1 MSRTLILA
9 AIGVVVVAVF
19 VLFSTLFV
27 VAQTEQA
34 LVLQFGEAKRVINEP
49 GLHAKLPF
57 VQNVVRMEKRILSY
71 DAQAEEVIASD
82 QKRLVVDAVTRF
94 RISDPLRFYQRLG
107 NEAVAR
113 SRLGSIVNSA
123 QRQVFG
129 SVPLQSVLSPER
141 AALTA
146 QIAGLV
152 NQQIRDLGLEVVDVR
167 IKRADLPEGNNLSI
181 FNRMKSERE
190 REAREFRAQ
199 GAEQALRIRSRADR
213 ERTIIIAEAER
224 EAQFLRG
231 TGDAERTKVLAD
243 AYGKDAE
250 FFSFYRT
257 LQAYQTALTSDG
269 TSMVLSPD
277 SEFFRYFGQFPE
289 QLFRN
294 DTRRAATPRPA
305 TPAVPAQ
312 TPQPAQAQ

>member
-1 MSRTLILA
+1 MSRALLGIAVA
-9 AIGVVVVAVF
+9 AVIAIVL
-19 VLFSTLFV
+19 LFSTLFV
-27 VAQTEQA
+27 VSQTEQA
-34 LVLQFGEAKRVINEP
+34 LVLQFGDPQRVVNEP

-146 QIAGLV
+146 QIARLV
-152 NQQIRDLGLEVVDVR
+152 NQQIQDLGLEVVDVR

-213 ERTIIIAEAER
+213 ERTIILAEAER
-224 EAQFLRG
+224 EAQILRG

-243 AYGKDAE
+243 AYGRDTE
-250 FFSFYRT
+250 FFAFYRT
-257 LQAYQTALTSDG
+257 LQAYQQSLGAEG

-289 QLFRN
+289 HLFQGGN
-294 DTRRAATPRPA
+294 RRAAAPRPA
-305 TPAVPAQ
+305 TPAQQAQ
-312 TPQPAQAQ
+312 TPQPAQ

>member
-1 MSRTLILA
+1 MNRTLIFA
-9 AIGVVVVAVF
+9 AIGLVVAA
-19 VLFSTLFV
+19 VLVFSTFFV
-27 VAQTEQA
+27 VSQTEQA
-34 LVLQFGEAKRVINEP
+34 LVLQFGDPKRVVNTP

-57 VQNVVRMEKRILSY
+57 VQNVVRMEKRILNY
-71 DAQAEEVIASD
+71 DAPAEEVIASD

-94 RISDPLRFYQRLG
+94 RITDPLRFYQAVG

-113 SRLGSIVNSA
+113 SRLGSVVNSA

-146 QIAGLV
+146 QIASLV
-152 NQQIRDLGLEVVDVR
+152 NAQVLELGIQVIDVR
-167 IKRADLPEGNNLSI
+167 IKRADLPEANNQAI
-181 FNRMKSERE
+181 YDRMKSERQ

-199 GAEQALRIRSRADR
+199 GGEQALRIRSRADR

-224 EAQFLRG
+224 EAQILRG
-231 TGDAERTKVLAD
+231 TGDAERIKVLAD
-243 AYGKDAE
+243 AYGRDAE
-250 FFSFYRT
+250 FFAFYRA
-257 LQAYQTALTSDG
+257 LQAYQQALGSQG

-289 QLFRN
+289 QLFRG
-294 DTRRAATPRPA
+294 DARRAAVPRPA
-305 TPAVPAQ
+305 TPAQ
-312 TPQPAQAQ
+312 

>member
-1 MSRTLILA
+1 MNRTLIFA
-9 AIGVVVVAVF
+9 AIGVVVSV
-19 VLFSTLFV
+19 VLVFSTLFV
-27 VAQTEQA
+27 VSQTEQA
-34 LVLQFGEAKRVINEP
+34 LVLQFGDPKRVVNTP

-57 VQNVVRMEKRILSY
+57 VQNVVRMEKRILNY
-71 DAQAEEVIASD
+71 DAPAEEVIASD

-94 RISDPLRFYQRLG
+94 RITDPLRFYQAVG

-113 SRLGSIVNSA
+113 SRLGSVVNSA

-146 QIAGLV
+146 QIASLV
-152 NQQIRDLGLEVVDVR
+152 NAQVLELGIQVIDVR
-167 IKRADLPEGNNLSI
+167 IKRADLPEANNQAI
-181 FNRMKSERE
+181 YDRMKSERQ

-199 GAEQALRIRSRADR
+199 GGEQALRIRSRADR

-224 EAQFLRG
+224 EAQILRG
-231 TGDAERTKVLAD
+231 TGDAERIKVLAD
-243 AYGKDAE
+243 AYGRDAE
-250 FFSFYRT
+250 FFAFYRA
-257 LQAYQTALTSDG
+257 LQAYQQALGSQG

-289 QLFRN
+289 QLFRG
-294 DTRRAATPRPA
+294 DARRAATPRPA
-305 TPAVPAQ
+305 TPAQ
-312 TPQPAQAQ
+312 

>member
-1 MSRTLILA
+1 MKRTLIFA
-9 AIGVVVVAVF
+9 AIAAVVAV
-19 VLFSTLFV
+19 VLLFSTLFV
-27 VAQTEQA
+27 VSQTEQA
-34 LVLQFGEAKRVINEP
+34 LVLQFGDPQRVVNTP

-57 VQNVVRMEKRILSY
+57 VQNVVRMEKRILNY
-71 DAQAEEVIASD
+71 DAPAEEVIASD

-94 RISDPLRFYQRLG
+94 RITDPLRFYQAVG

-113 SRLGSIVNSA
+113 SRLGSVVNSA

-146 QIAGLV
+146 QIARLV
-152 NQQIRDLGLEVVDVR
+152 NAQVLELGIQVIDVR
-167 IKRADLPEGNNLSI
+167 IKRADLPEANNQAI
-181 FNRMKSERE
+181 YDRMKSERQ

-213 ERTIIIAEAER
+213 ERTIILAEAER

-257 LQAYQTALTSDG
+257 LQAYQTSLTSDG

-277 SEFFRYFGQFPE
+277 SEFFRYFGQFPD
-289 QLFRN
+289 QLFRG
-294 DTRRAATPRPA
+294 DARRAAAPRPA
-305 TPAVPAQ
+305 APAVPAQ
-312 TPQPAQAQ
+312 TPQPAQ